1 MKNFYEFKEKNINGK
16 MVDFSIY
23 KGKVVLVVNVAS
35 KCGFTKQYEDL
46 QKLYDKYKD
55 KGFIILGFPCNQFLF
70 QEPKSENEILQFC
83 QTKYGVTFDMFSKI
97 NVNGSEANDLYQYL
111 KETLPWTARSK
122 NVKWNF
128 EKFIINK
135 HGIPIFRFHSKTTP
149 FELEKTIV
157 KLLDE

>member
-111 KETLPWTARSK
+111 KETLP
-122 NVKWNF
+122 
-128 EKFIINK
+128 
-135 HGIPIFRFHSKTTP
+135 
-149 FELEKTIV
+149 
-157 KLLDE
+157 